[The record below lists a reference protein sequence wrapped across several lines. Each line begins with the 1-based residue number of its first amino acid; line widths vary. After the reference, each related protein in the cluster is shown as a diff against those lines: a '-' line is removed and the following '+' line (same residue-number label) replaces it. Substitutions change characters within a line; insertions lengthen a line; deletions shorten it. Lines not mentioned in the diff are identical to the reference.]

1 MRDRKKGRNKAS
13 RMNRNHQHH
22 SCPRQSWVGGV
33 WRRGVARGGVARG
46 TGPIRSGG
54 GAQALR
60 HQPRRGG
67 LGLVDAAR
75 GLRSQRRG
83 LEEERRPEEEGR
95 GGPRG
100 RGKGGGCRTG
110 PQAPVLAEGA
120 APWTSRP
127 DCPEGAFLQS
137 ALRRGSPRVQLFQLR
152 PAGTRSRGILRSPAS
167 KGKGAW
173 DSGPENQQPT
183 IFGHCCVLHTRQCE
197 GRFRKLTPLSQSI

>member
-1 MRDRKKGRNKAS
+1 
-13 RMNRNHQHH
+13 MNRNHQHH

-137 ALRRGSPRVQLFQLR
+137 ALRRGSPKSSALSA
-152 PAGTRSRGILRSPAS
+152 PAYRHVVPGDPAEP
-167 KGKGAW
+167 GLEG
-173 DSGPENQQPT
+173 
-183 IFGHCCVLHTRQCE
+183 E
-197 GRFRKLTPLSQSI
+197 GRVGLRAGEPTTNDLWTLLCPSYQAV